1 MASEKFWKHMS
12 NKESFSWELYNRAP
26 IVGIVRGVS
35 MGVMRDIAKAYQ
47 RAGLHTIEITMN
59 TPGAAQMI
67 SMLRN
72 EFQQLN
78 VGAGTVC
85 NLQDYEMA
93 VAAGAQFIVTPII
106 DEVVIKTA
114 VAQEIPI
121 FPGAYSPTEIYRA
134 WSLGASAVK
143 IFPASQL
150 GVQYIKD
157 IAAPLNDIKVL
168 PTGGGSLE
176 NIKSFFEAGVV
187 GVGMGS
193 SLFNKKLIQD
203 RDFDGLT
210 EHFIKIK
217 AEIGR

>member
-1 MASEKFWKHMS
+1 MS

-35 MGVMRDIAKAYQ
+35 TDVMPDIAKAFVG
-47 RAGLHTIEITMN
+47 AGLHTIEITMN
-59 TPGAAQMI
+59 TPGAAKMI
-67 SMLRN
+67 SMLRTQ
-72 EFQQLN
+72 FHQLN

-85 NLQDYEMA
+85 NMEDYEKA

-106 DEVVIKTA
+106 DKAVIKTA
-114 VAQEIPI
+114 VAQGIPI
-121 FPGAYSPTEIYRA
+121 FPGAYTPTEIYRA
-134 WSLGASAVK
+134 WQLGASAVK

-150 GVQYIKD
+150 GVQFIKD
-157 IAAPLNDIKVL
+157 IAGPLNNIKLL
-168 PTGGGSLE
+168 PTGGVSLE

-193 SLFNKKLIQD
+193 SLFDKRLVQE
-203 RDFDGLT
+203 RDFKGLA

-217 AEIGR
+217 TEIEGV